1 MRAVTKT
8 ATARTEQQTR
18 EQHVLLAE
26 EFGLVWEEF
35 GMMRMDGR
43 VLGYLMLSDAPHVS
57 SAELR
62 DALQASAGSISTTT
76 RRLKQWAFIRQV
88 AVPGARSHYFRA
100 ADDVWGAFLA
110 AEDKNYRRARDFADR
125 VLSGLGKDSDLPRLR
140 FENMRDYHE
149 WLESHH
155 QTISELWEEH
165 KQKRARR

>member
-1 MRAVTKT
+1 MAKT
-8 ATARTEQQTR
+8 ATTGER
-18 EQHVLLAE
+18 EAHERHVLLAE

-35 GMMRMDGR
+35 GMLRMDGR

-76 RRLKQWAFIRQV
+76 RRLKQWGFIRQV
-88 AVPGARSHYFRA
+88 AVPGERSHFYRA

-110 AEDKNYRRARDFADR
+110 AEDKNYRRARDFADH
-125 VLSGLGKDSDLPRLR
+125 VLRGLEDGNELARLR

-155 QTISELWEEH
+155 RTISELWEEH
-165 KQKRARR
+165 KRTRSRS